1 LILINSETEAG
12 WIWGQP
18 DWLLVSLVQG
28 PGTSTFEH
36 SPMSVM
42 ARGSFLPS
50 MPARCSSAS
59 SSLVSPGSRQRQ
71 RQAGEPGGTM
81 QPSAGLTDSVAFAAS
96 GDPRLHVEP
105 GDGARGSHWSVGAE
119 RRAKAGDSG
128 TGTVRKRVDGAG
140 EGARLAPAAPT
151 GFTRTSTC
159 SSTGAQDAGAGSPDA
174 VQGSSSAS
182 PSRGCS
188 AHEGLGDGSSRLHE
202 PRRRK
207 AP

>member
-1 LILINSETEAG
+1 MDL
-12 WIWGQP
+12 GQS
-18 DWLLVSLVQG
+18 DGLLVSLVKG
-28 PGTSTFEH
+28 WGTDTFEH

-50 MPARCSSAS
+50 RPTRCSSAS
-59 SSLVSPGSRQRQ
+59 SSLVSPGSRQGQRQ
-71 RQAGEPGGTM
+71 RQGGEPGGTV
-81 QPSAGLTDSVAFAAS
+81 QPSAGPTGSVAVAAS

-105 GDGARGSHWSVGAE
+105 GDGARGSHWGVGAE

-159 SSTGAQDAGAGSPDA
+159 SSTGAQDPGAGSPDA
-174 VQGSSSAS
+174 VQGSSSPS

-188 AHEGLGDGSSRLHE
+188 VHEWLGDGSSRLHE